1 MRDNMRRRE
10 PWMVAQDS
18 VSAMFMANQAYVIN
32 PSAMAICAR
41 MCRDDIRKDLEASIH
56 DGLVT
61 LEN

>member
-1 MRDNMRRRE
+1 
-10 PWMVAQDS
+10 
-18 VSAMFMANQAYVIN
+18 MANQAYVIN